1 MDSLDAELASYPAD
15 LMGEAKLRAGLGERE
30 AQSLTMEEK
39 VCNHPPLVGDFSNVQ
54 AFVL

>member
-1 MDSLDAELASYPAD
+1 
-15 LMGEAKLRAGLGERE
+15 MGEAKLRAGLGERE

-39 VCNHPPLVGDFSNVQ
+39 VCDHPPLVGDFSNVQ